1 MWHCQLIISAF
12 RVVQTCSWI
21 SESCS
26 ENFQVQD
33 KRCNKRIAQHYYRK
47 PPSWTNKTTERRISN
62 KLHVTSARS
71 WNTRAQVRCKCNAK
85 VTAII
90 RFTDQTDN
98 LRARLAQ
105 QTTESLAL
113 WKEGRR
119 HNKAARDAARS
130 NQAHPPTPAQLSV
143 AQKSFRQESK
153 IICLIGTDNGA
164 PHWLCSRLL
173 STCTPAI
180 LFRETRKHE
189 KVVSLTRH

>member
-47 PPSWTNKTTERRISN
+47 PSSWTNKTTERRISN

-98 LRARLAQ
+98 IWERG
-105 QTTESLAL
+105 S
-113 WKEGRR
+113 
-119 HNKAARDAARS
+119 HNKLQNRSHFERRDG
-130 NQAHPPTPAQLSV
+130 
-143 AQKSFRQESK
+143 
-153 IICLIGTDNGA
+153 GTTKRHA
-164 PHWLCSRLL
+164 MRREAIRRTHKHRLN
-173 STCTPAI
+173 CQW
-180 LFRETRKHE
+180 RKNPSDRRA
-189 KVVSLTRH
+189 K